1 MKPKDWLLTD
11 FNQVHK
17 VVNNSKNLLKETSFP
32 VVEVQYETLK
42 EMWDSF
48 DIGKDIANVTK
59 RADVTI
65 GNEIEEKQEVFVL
78 MIFLPTLILLIIRVL
93 WISCCPHGSYT
104 RKITTDSVKKLF
116 MLKDKRQ
123 DKKRRELYERVIN
136 SFQKAEVSDEVKN
149 EMKKMYISRKMLKV
163 DSEIGAGYFGNVYKG
178 HLRCQERVI
187 HSFQK
192 SHLCSK
198 AE

>member
-1 MKPKDWLLTD
+1 MIIRKMKPKDR
-11 FNQVHK
+11 VSSMISIK
-17 VVNNSKNLLKETSFP
+17 YSVVNKSKNLPTETSFP
-32 VVEVQYETLK
+32 VVEIPYESLK
-42 EMWDSF
+42 EMWERF

-59 RADVTI
+59 RVDVTI
-65 GNEIEEKQEVFVL
+65 GNEKEEKQEVFL
-78 MIFLPTLILLIIRVL
+78 MMIFLPTLALLILRVL

-104 RKITTDSVKKLF
+104 RKITSESTKKIF

-149 EMKKMYISRKMLKV
+149 EMKKIYISKKMLKV
-163 DSEIGAGYFGNVYKG
+163 DSEIGAGYFRNVYKG

-187 HSFQK
+187 HS
-192 SHLCSK
+192 C
-198 AE
+198 